1 MYKAH
6 PNHKSAEVKK
16 PPMTLMEGSLMSE
29 FREGAVS
36 FKLIQVRPGGGLPV
50 GQTPRVQLNV

>member
-6 PNHKSAEVKK
+6 PNHKSAEEKK

-29 FREGAVS
+29 FRDGAVS
-36 FKLIQVRPGGGLPV
+36 FKLI
-50 GQTPRVQLNV
+50 